1 MRDETWE
8 MDGGETEGVGY
19 SNTPVAELEIS
30 INNRKSLA
38 RVAKHGRPAIEAAQ
52 PEVRKWGVGEAGGW
66 REDWGITAEG
76 WRNAAIGGRSAGF
89 GLSLSASLNSPQSDG
104 HFEVPQSC
112 LNPA

>member
-1 MRDETWE
+1 
-8 MDGGETEGVGY
+8 MDGGGTEGVGC
-19 SNTPVAELEIS
+19 SNTPVAEMEIS

-38 RVAKHGRPAIEAAQ
+38 RFAKHGRPAIEAAQ
-52 PEVRKWGVGEAGGW
+52 PEVRKWGRRGGG
-66 REDWGITAEG
+66 RVEGLVRGITAEG

-89 GLSLSASLNSPQSDG
+89 GLSLSAFLNSPQSDG

>member
-1 MRDETWE
+1 
-8 MDGGETEGVGY
+8 MDGGGTEGVGC
-19 SNTPVAELEIS
+19 SNTPVAEMEIS

-38 RVAKHGRPAIEAAQ
+38 WFAKHGRPAIEAAQ
-52 PEVRKWGVGEAGGW
+52 PEVRKWGRRGGGW
-66 REDWGITAEG
+66 VEGLVRGITAEG

-89 GLSLSASLNSPQSDG
+89 GLSLSAFLNSPQSDG

>member
-1 MRDETWE
+1 
-8 MDGGETEGVGY
+8 MDGGGTEGVGC
-19 SNTPVAELEIS
+19 SNRPVAEMEIS

-52 PEVRKWGVGEAGGW
+52 PEVRKWGRCVVGLGW
-66 REDWGITAEG
+66 FRGITAEG
-76 WRNAAIGGRSAGF
+76 WWNAAIGGRSAGF
-89 GLSLSASLNSPQSDG
+89 GLSLSAFLNSPQSDG

>member
-1 MRDETWE
+1 

-19 SNTPVAELEIS
+19 SNTPVAEMEIS

-38 RVAKHGRPAIEAAQ
+38 RVAKHGRPVIEAAQ
-52 PEVRKWGVGEAGGW
+52 PEVRKWGRGRGEG
-66 REDWGITAEG
+66 WGITAEG

-89 GLSLSASLNSPQSDG
+89 GLSLSAFLNSPQSDG